1 MKSSSNAMMIK
12 AKAMFGNRLT
22 ANDYQL
28 LLQKKNIGEIASYLK
43 NDTYFSRSLE
53 GINEK
58 AIHRGQLEILIKTD
72 LFKRF
77 SSLMRY
83 EFDDKDDFYRFEI
96 IESEIT
102 QILNVVRSFMTQDNT
117 TLISSLPTFISKEI
131 SFDLEKLVSSKN
143 FDDLLEVLKSTM
155 YYPIIEKYKKN
166 KLEDIDFIGLEHEL
180 KYLSYQEI
188 IRLARKN
195 FKGKELDSI
204 NDIILTE
211 IELENF
217 SKIYRLKK
225 FFNAS
230 PMQIKPLITPI
241 YQHFSKQSL
250 NDLIESNNAEELL
263 KILLSSKYGN
273 YVKDYKFDR
282 IEQFVKKINYEI
294 SKKYMYFSTNSDVV
308 ILAYM
313 MVSNVEIQNIIDIIE
328 GARYSVP
335 MEQISRLL
343 VY

>member
-204 NDIILTE
+204 KDIILTE

>member
-12 AKAMFGNRLT
+12 AKAMFGNRIT

-204 NDIILTE
+204 KDIILTE

>member
-22 ANDYQL
+22 AKDYQL

-204 NDIILTE
+204 KDIILTE

>member
-77 SSLMRY
+77 SSLIRY

-204 NDIILTE
+204 KDIILTE